1 MKNAVEFVNVSMIRN
16 GIRIL
21 DSLSLKIADG
31 ESVAVI
37 GPNGSGKTSLMKII
51 KGDVRPYRDEDS
63 DTVCR
68 LFGEDRW
75 NIFDLRSRM
84 GVVSMDLQFRFN
96 DSASVGAV
104 IMSGF
109 FRTTDI
115 YKDHVI
121 TDAMVADAETAAE
134 RVGIA
139 DKLTRDIGKLSLGEK
154 RRVLIARA
162 LVPEPKMLLLD
173 EPMASLDIAVRMELR
188 AILDKLMN
196 DGTGIIMI
204 THDLEDIPTGI
215 QRVIMM
221 KDGRIFDDGL
231 KDKMLTS
238 EKVSSLFSSDI
249 KVEEAN
255 GTYRMVS
262 Q

>member
-1 MKNAVEFVNVSMIRN
+1 MKNAVEFRNVSLVRSGN
-16 GIRIL
+16 RIL
-21 DSLSLKIADG
+21 DSVTLDIAEG
-31 ESVAVI
+31 ESVAII

-51 KGDVRPYRDEDS
+51 KGDARPYRDENS
-63 DTVCR
+63 ETICR

-75 NIFDLRSRM
+75 NIFDLRNKM
-84 GVVSMDLQFRFN
+84 GVVSTDLQFRFN
-96 DSASVGAV
+96 DTTSAGAV

-109 FRTTDI
+109 FRTADV

-121 TDAMVADAETAAE
+121 TDAMTADAENAAE

-139 DKLTRDIGKLSLGEK
+139 DKLTRDIGKLSLGER

-162 LVPEPKMLLLD
+162 LVPRPEMLLLD
-173 EPMASLDIAVRMELR
+173 EPMTGLDIAVRTELR
-188 AILDKLMN
+188 NILDDLMEN
-196 DGTGIIMI
+196 GTSIIMI

-221 KDGRIFDDGL
+221 KDGRIFDDGP
-231 KDKMLTS
+231 KDKILTP

-249 KVEEAN
+249 KVTEEN
-255 GTYRMVS
+255 GAYRMMS
-262 Q
+262 F

>member
-1 MKNAVEFVNVSMIRN
+1 VKNAVEFVNVSMIRN